1 MNGPRIDFHDF
12 GREMQSQDSYRF
24 FKKSREIIGS
34 GETAALD
41 PCRARMPHM
50 SADVGPWGGEER
62 SIRRP
67 PECTMSNDE
76 VACNVMVGAKLADR
90 QALRWLRYWLQPL
103 PVLVWVKASIA
114 KCARLTK
121 N

>member
-1 MNGPRIDFHDF
+1 
-12 GREMQSQDSYRF
+12 
-24 FKKSREIIGS
+24 
-34 GETAALD
+34 
-41 PCRARMPHM
+41 
-50 SADVGPWGGEER
+50 
-62 SIRRP
+62 
-67 PECTMSNDE
+67 MSNDE